1 MRYERPQ
8 VESKVD
14 VQGLMTF
21 KGGSKNPGGGGHGGG
36 GGGYR

>member
-8 VESKVD
+8 VESKSN

-21 KGGSKNPGGGGHGGG
+21 LGGKGKGKG